1 MTDPAPPAPDRP
13 APPHGQP
20 ADTTGR
26 RVDHRPR
33 LALAALL
40 TALTYALFPAVPA
53 ANFPIYEVGSVA
65 SENVIAPFAFRV
77 LKDEAELSRER
88 EALARTVEPVYA
100 FVPSALDSA
109 QQELRAFRSAVDAAS
124 GSAHAD
130 SMPLQ
135 RAAAA
140 FHLTLTG
147 RDAAYLADGGR
158 RGRMFDAVAQA
169 YGRWLA
175 AGVGAPGALN
185 GVSGEVV
192 VRRGR
197 AEHPEPSDSLRTFG
211 EFAVQARALQP
222 DANPEARALY
232 ERLLRGFFH
241 PTIVPDTAT
250 TEARRAALRQ
260 SVPVSKFDVRAG
272 EKIVG
277 ANEVVGAEQ
286 HDKLVAL
293 HDVMDQRRGAVPEIR
308 RAAGALLFDALLL
321 TLLGL
326 TVLIFRPH
334 VYESM
339 RSLVVITAVTGLVIV
354 GGALVAH
361 LRPLRPELIPVG
373 IAAIVISALF
383 DQRIAMIVAVL
394 LAGLLGGQAAF
405 RGTNALYVNIIG
417 GAVAAFSVRAVR
429 TRQQAYYW
437 IVAIAAAYCAGVVAV
452 GLTLDLPTATI
463 LGSSGYGALNA
474 VISVLVAL
482 LLLPIA
488 ERYTGVETDL
498 TLLEWSDLNR
508 PLMQRLSLEAPGTF
522 AHSMQIANLAEAGC
536 RAVGAN
542 ALLARVGAYYH
553 DIGKLAKPQ
562 FFVENQAKGR
572 NPHDQL
578 QPLQSAQIIRNH
590 VREGLQLAEENGVPR
605 VLRAFIAEHHGTGT
619 ISYFLERARERT
631 GGDAEPQPGDYQY
644 PGPVPQSAETAI
656 LMLADGTEAAVR
668 VLSDP
673 TPGRIREVVQHIVK
687 QRLDQGQLRDAPL
700 TLRQLELVKAE
711 FTRVL
716 SGMHHARIDYPAAG
730 GGVSA
735 GFAAP

>member
-1 MTDPAPPAPDRP
+1 MTAPDRP
-13 APPHGQP
+13 SRLA
-20 ADTTGR
+20 ADPMAAGR
-26 RVDHRPR
+26 TRADHRPR
-33 LALAALL
+33 VALAVLL
-40 TALTYALFPAVPA
+40 TVLTYALFPPVPA

-65 SENVIAPFAFRV
+65 GENVIAPFSFRV

-88 EALARTVEPVYA
+88 QAMARTVEPVYV
-100 FVPSALDSA
+100 FVPSALDTA
-109 QQELRAFRSAVDAAS
+109 QRTLQAFGGALGAA
-124 GSAHAD
+124 GAGARGD
-130 SMPLQ
+130 SVPVQ
-135 RAAAA
+135 RAAAGFDVA
-140 FHLTLTG
+140 LTG
-147 RDAAYLADGGR
+147 REAAYLADAER
-158 RGRMFDAVAQA
+158 RGRMLGAVGQA
-169 YGRWLA
+169 YGRWVS
-175 AGVGAPGALN
+175 AGVAAEGALD
-185 GVSGEVV
+185 GVSGEVL

-197 AEHPEPSDSLRTFG
+197 AEHPEPADSVRTYA
-211 EFAVQARALQP
+211 EFAAQARALQP
-222 DANPEARALY
+222 GAGAVARGLY
-232 ERLLRGFFH
+232 EKLLRAFFR
-241 PTIVPDTAT
+241 PTIVADSAT
-250 TEARRAALRQ
+250 TNMRRTQLRE
-260 SVPVSKFDVRAG
+260 SVPASKFDVQAG

-286 HDKLVAL
+286 HEKLMAL
-293 HDVMDQRRGAVPEIR
+293 HDAVDQRRGAVPGIR
-308 RAAGALLFDALLL
+308 RMAGALLFDALLV

-326 TVLIFRPH
+326 TVLIFRPR
-334 VYESM
+334 VYESL
-339 RSLVVITAVTGLVIV
+339 RSLTVIAAVIALVIV
-354 GGALVAH
+354 GGALVSH

-394 LAGLLGGQAAF
+394 LAGLLGGQAVF

-417 GAVAAFSVRAVR
+417 GAAAAFSVRAVR

-437 IVAIAAAYCAGVVAV
+437 MLAIAAAYGVGIVAV
-452 GLTLDLPTATI
+452 GLTLDLPTRTI
-463 LGSSGYGALNA
+463 VGASGYGALNA

-482 LLLPIA
+482 LVLPIA

-553 DIGKLAKPQ
+553 DIGKLANPDY
-562 FFVENQAKGR
+562 FVENQAPGH

-578 QPLQSAQIIRNH
+578 RPLQSAQIIRNH
-590 VREGLQLAEENGVPR
+590 VREGLQLAEAYGVPR

-619 ISYFLERARERT
+619 ISYFLERAREQTR
-631 GGDAEPQPGDYQY
+631 DAGAPESADYQY

-668 VLSDP
+668 VLHDP
-673 TPGRIREVVQHIVK
+673 TPTRIRDVVEHIVK
-687 QRLDQGQLRDAPL
+687 LRLDQGQLRHAPV
-700 TLRQLELVKAE
+700 TLHELELVKAE

-716 SGMHHARIDYPAAG
+716 SGIYHARIDYPAAG

-735 GFAAP
+735 GFGAR

>member
-1 MTDPAPPAPDRP
+1 MTAPDRP
-13 APPHGQP
+13 SRSNGEPSTAGRHRTAHG
-20 ADTTGR
+20 
-26 RVDHRPR
+26 PR
-33 LALAALL
+33 IALGVALTL
-40 TALTYALFPAVPA
+40 LTYALFPAVPA

-77 LKDEAELSRER
+77 MKDEAELSRER
-88 EALARTVEPVYA
+88 EALARTVEPVYTL
-100 FVPSALDSA
+100 VPSALDTA
-109 QQELRAFRSAVDAAS
+109 QGQLRAFAAALNAAYA
-124 GSAHAD
+124 SAHGD
-130 SMPLQ
+130 SVPVQ
-135 RAAAA
+135 RAAAT
-140 FHLTLTG
+140 FHVALTG
-147 RDAAYLADGGR
+147 REVSYLADAGR
-158 RGRMFDAVAQA
+158 RGRMVNAVAQA
-169 YGRWLA
+169 YGRWLSSGVA
-175 AGVGAPGALN
+175 AEGALN

-192 VRRGR
+192 LRRGQ
-197 AEHPEPSDSLRTFG
+197 AEHPQPSDSLRSFP

-222 DANPEARALY
+222 DAGPMARGIY

-241 PTIVPDTAT
+241 PTIVADTGIT
-250 TEARRAALRQ
+250 DMRRGQLRR

-286 HDKLVAL
+286 HEKLVAL
-293 HDVMDQRRGAVPEIR
+293 HDAMDQRRGAVPEIR
-308 RAAGALLFDALLL
+308 RAAGALLFDALLI

-334 VYESM
+334 VYDSM
-339 RSLVVITAVTGLVIV
+339 RSLIVIAGVTALVIV
-354 GGALVAH
+354 GGALVSH

-417 GAVAAFSVRAVR
+417 GAAAAFSVRAVR

-437 IVAIAAAYCAGVVAV
+437 IVVIAAAYCAGVVAV
-452 GLTLDLPTATI
+452 GLTLDLPTTTI
-463 LGSSGYGALNA
+463 AGSSAYGALNA

-482 LLLPIA
+482 LVLPVA
-488 ERYTGVETDL
+488 ERYTGTETDL

-508 PLMQRLSLEAPGTF
+508 PLMQRLSLEASGTF

-553 DIGKLAKPQ
+553 DIGKLGNPQ
-562 FFVENQAKGR
+562 YFVENQAKGR

-619 ISYFLERARERT
+619 ISYFLERARQSAHEAA
-631 GGDAEPQPGDYQY
+631 DLQPADYQY

-668 VLSDP
+668 VLNDP
-673 TPGRIREVVQHIVK
+673 TPARIRDVVEHIVK
-687 QRLDQGQLRDAPL
+687 QRLEQGQLRDAPL

-716 SGMHHARIDYPAAG
+716 SGMHHARIDYPASG
-730 GGVSA
+730 GGVSS
-735 GFAAP
+735 GFAAR

>member
-1 MTDPAPPAPDRP
+1 MTAPDRP
-13 APPHGQP
+13 SRSNGEPSAAGRHRTAHG
-20 ADTTGR
+20 
-26 RVDHRPR
+26 PR
-33 LALAALL
+33 IALGVVL
-40 TALTYALFPAVPA
+40 TLLTYALFPAVPA

-77 LKDEAELSRER
+77 MKDEAELSRER
-88 EALARTVEPVYA
+88 EALARTVEPVYTL
-100 FVPSALDSA
+100 VPSALDTA
-109 QQELRAFRSAVDAAS
+109 QGQLRAFAAALNAAYA
-124 GSAHAD
+124 GAHGD
-130 SMPLQ
+130 SVPVQ
-135 RAAAA
+135 RAAAT
-140 FHLTLTG
+140 FHVALTG
-147 RDAAYLADGGR
+147 REVSYLADAGR
-158 RGRMFDAVAQA
+158 RGRMVNAVAQA
-169 YGRWLA
+169 YGRWLSSGVA
-175 AGVGAPGALN
+175 AEGALN

-192 VRRGR
+192 LRRGQ
-197 AEHPEPSDSLRTFG
+197 AEHPQPSDSVRTFA

-222 DANPEARALY
+222 DAGPVARGIY

-241 PTIVPDTAT
+241 PTIVADTAIT
-250 TEARRAALRQ
+250 DMRRGQLRR

-286 HDKLVAL
+286 HEKLVAL
-293 HDVMDQRRGAVPEIR
+293 HDAMDQRRGAVPEIR
-308 RAAGALLFDALLL
+308 RAAGALLFDALLI

-339 RSLVVITAVTGLVIV
+339 RSLIVIAGVTALVIV
-354 GGALVAH
+354 GGALVSH

-417 GAVAAFSVRAVR
+417 GAAAAFSVRAVR

-437 IVAIAAAYCAGVVAV
+437 IVVIAAAYCAGVVAV
-452 GLTLDLPTATI
+452 GLTLDLPTTTI
-463 LGSSGYGALNA
+463 AGSSAYGALNA

-482 LLLPIA
+482 LVLPVA
-488 ERYTGVETDL
+488 ERYTGTETDL

-508 PLMQRLSLEAPGTF
+508 PLMQRLSLEASGTF

-553 DIGKLAKPQ
+553 DIGKLGNPQ
-562 FFVENQAKGR
+562 YFVENQAKGR

-619 ISYFLERARERT
+619 ISYFLERARQSAH
-631 GGDAEPQPGDYQY
+631 DAADLQPADYQY

-668 VLSDP
+668 VLNDP
-673 TPGRIREVVQHIVK
+673 TPARIRDVVEHIVK
-687 QRLDQGQLRDAPL
+687 QRLEQGQLRDAPL

-716 SGMHHARIDYPAAG
+716 SGMHHARIDYPASG
-730 GGVSA
+730 GGVSS
-735 GFAAP
+735 GFAAR

>member
-1 MTDPAPPAPDRP
+1 MTAPDRP
-13 APPHGQP
+13 LRPSGEPPEASRQ
-20 ADTTGR
+20 

-33 LALAALL
+33 LALAVAL
-40 TALTYALFPAVPA
+40 TILTYALFPAVPA

-65 SENVIAPFAFRV
+65 SDNVIAPFAFRV
-77 LKDEAELSRER
+77 MKDEAELSRER
-88 EALARTVEPVYA
+88 EALARTVEPVYT
-100 FVPSALDSA
+100 FVPSALDTA
-109 QQELRAFRSAVDAAS
+109 QQQLQSFAGAL
-124 GSAHAD
+124 GSAIDGAHGD
-130 SMPLQ
+130 SVPVQ
-135 RAAAA
+135 RTAAA
-140 FHLTLTG
+140 FHVVLSG
-147 RDAAYLADGGR
+147 RDVAYLADAGR
-158 RGRMFDAVAQA
+158 RGRMISAVSQA
-169 YGRWLA
+169 YGRWLSAGIA
-175 AGVGAPGALN
+175 AEGALN

-197 AEHPEPSDSLRTFG
+197 GEHPQPSDSVRTFA

-222 DANPEARALY
+222 DPGPVVRGVY
-232 ERLLRGFFH
+232 ERLLRAFFH
-241 PTIVPDTAT
+241 PTIVPDSAT
-250 TEARRAALRQ
+250 TDMRRGQLRR

-286 HDKLVAL
+286 HEKLVAL
-293 HDVMDQRRGAVPEIR
+293 HDAMDQRRGAVPEVR
-308 RAAGALLFDALLL
+308 RATGALLFDALLV

-334 VYESM
+334 VYDSQ
-339 RSLVVITAVTGLVIV
+339 RSLIVIAAVSGLVIV
-354 GGALVAH
+354 GGALISH
-361 LRPLRPELIPVG
+361 LHPLRAELIPVG

-417 GAVAAFSVRAVR
+417 GAAAAFSVRAVR

-437 IVAIAAAYCAGVVAV
+437 IVVIAAAYCLGVVAV
-452 GLTLDLPTATI
+452 GLTLDLPTTAI
-463 LGSSGYGALNA
+463 IGSSGYGALNA
-474 VISVLVAL
+474 VISVVVAL
-482 LLLPIA
+482 LVLPVA

-522 AHSMQIANLAEAGC
+522 AHSMQIANLAEAAC
-536 RAVGAN
+536 RRVGAN

-553 DIGKLAKPQ
+553 DIGKLARPQ
-562 FFVENQAKGR
+562 YFVENQAKGR

-578 QPLQSAQIIRNH
+578 EPLQSAQIIRNH
-590 VREGLQLAEENGVPR
+590 VREGLQLAEEHGVPR
-605 VLRAFIAEHHGTGT
+605 VLRAFVAEHHGTGT
-619 ISYFLERARERT
+619 ISYFLERARDRA
-631 GGDAEPQPGDYQY
+631 GDSTAPHPADYQY

-656 LMLADGTEAAVR
+656 LMLADGAEAAVR
-668 VLSDP
+668 VLNDP
-673 TPGRIREVVQHIVK
+673 TPDRIHDVVEHIVT

-716 SGMHHARIDYPAAG
+716 AGMHHARIDYPASG

-735 GFAAP
+735 GFTAR

>member
-1 MTDPAPPAPDRP
+1 MTASDRP
-13 APPHGQP
+13 SRLNGQP
-20 ADTTGR
+20 PTAGR
-26 RVDHRPR
+26 PGPDHRPR
-33 LALAALL
+33 LALAAAL
-40 TALTYALFPAVPA
+40 TILTYALFPAVPA

-65 SENVIAPFAFRV
+65 SDNVIAPFAFRV
-77 LKDEAELSRER
+77 LKDESELSRER
-88 EALARTVEPVYA
+88 EALDRTVEPVYT
-100 FVPSALDSA
+100 FVPSALDTAQRQLQDFGGALSA
-109 QQELRAFRSAVDAAS
+109 AFVGAR
-124 GSAHAD
+124 GD
-130 SMPLQ
+130 SVPVQ
-135 RAAAA
+135 RAASA
-140 FHLTLTG
+140 FRVALTG
-147 RDAAYLADGGR
+147 REVSYLGDAER
-158 RGRMFDAVAQA
+158 RGRMIAAVAQA
-169 YGRWLA
+169 YGRWLS
-175 AGVGAPGALN
+175 AGVGADGALD
-185 GVSGEVV
+185 GISGEVV
-192 VRRGR
+192 LRRGR
-197 AEHPEPSDSLRTFG
+197 AEHPQPADGLHTYA

-222 DANPEARALY
+222 DAGPVASVLY
-232 ERLLRGFFH
+232 QRLLRAFFH
-241 PTIVPDTAT
+241 PTIVADSAT
-250 TEARRAALRQ
+250 TDMRRVQLRQ
-260 SVPVSKFDVRAG
+260 SVPVSKFNVRAG

-286 HDKLVAL
+286 HEKLVAL
-293 HDVMDQRRGAVPEIR
+293 HDAMDQRRGAVPEIR
-308 RAAGALLFDALLL
+308 RAAGALLFDALLI

-326 TVLIFRPH
+326 TVLTFRPH

-339 RSLVVITAVTGLVIV
+339 RSLAVIGAVTALVIV
-354 GGALVAH
+354 GGALVSH

-394 LAGLLGGQAAF
+394 LAALLGGQAAF
-405 RGTNALYVNIIG
+405 RGTNGLYVNIIG
-417 GAVAAFSVRAVR
+417 GAAAAFCVRAVR

-437 IVAIAAAYCAGVVAV
+437 IVVIAAAYCAGVVAV

-463 LGSSGYGALNA
+463 VGSSGYGALNA

-482 LLLPIA
+482 LVLPIA

-536 RAVGAN
+536 RVVGAN

-553 DIGKLAKPQ
+553 DIGKFGNPQ
-562 FFVENQAKGR
+562 YFVENQAKGR

-619 ISYFLERARERT
+619 ISYFLERARQAAH
-631 GGDAEPQPGDYQY
+631 GAGEPQPADYRY

-668 VLSDP
+668 VLNDP
-673 TPGRIREVVQHIVK
+673 TPGRIRDVVEHIVK
-687 QRLDQGQLRDAPL
+687 LRLDQGQLRDAPL
-700 TLRQLELVKAE
+700 TLHHLELVKDE

-716 SGMHHARIDYPAAG
+716 SGVHHARIDYPAAG